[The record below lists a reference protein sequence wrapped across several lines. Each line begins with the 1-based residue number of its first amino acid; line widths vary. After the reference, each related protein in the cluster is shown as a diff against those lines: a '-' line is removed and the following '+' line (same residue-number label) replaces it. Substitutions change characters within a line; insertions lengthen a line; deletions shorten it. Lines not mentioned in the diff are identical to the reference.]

1 MSEGSYWCLKLP
13 TGFSGC
19 LLVSEV
25 AFWHQLVSEDA
36 YWCLSVRTGV
46 CGNLL
51 VSEDTYGCRRVATG
65 V

>member
-1 MSEGSYWCLKLP
+1 MSEVVFWY
-13 TGFSGC
+13 
-19 LLVSEV
+19 LLVSEDV
-25 AFWHQLVSEDA
+25 

-51 VSEDTYGCRRVATG
+51 VSEDTYGCRWVATG